1 MALFVIVCN
10 DKPNAL
16 ALRMAT
22 REAHLTYVRGFS
34 DKLKL
39 GGPLLDGAGNM
50 VGSLIIFEAENIDE
64 ARAFNANDPYTKA
77 ELFAQV
83 QVLPFRMTL
92 QHFA

>member
-10 DKPNAL
+10 DKPNSL

-22 REAHLTYVRGFS
+22 REAHLAYVGGSS

-39 GGPLLDGAGNM
+39 GGPILNDIGEMA
-50 VGSLIIFEAENIDE
+50 GSLIILEAENIEE
-64 ARAFNANDPYTKA
+64 ARAFNLNDPYTKA
-77 ELFAQV
+77 ELFTQV

-92 QHFA
+92 QNFA